1 MSDFVRVRDKSTGLE
16 YSVRHPNLA
25 KVTVIDEPADDANGD
40 PRPAGPNT
48 SVTKTAKP
56 KKRAAKPRKRAAAKP
71 KTTVAEPVAAK
82 PKSASGTEPAKNPE
96 GDSK

>member
-1 MSDFVRVRDKSTGLE
+1 MSDFVRVKDRVTGHE
-16 YSVRHPNLA
+16 FSVRHPNLA
-25 KVTVIDEPADDANGD
+25 KVTVIDAPADDANGD

-48 SVTKTAKP
+48 SVVKTAKP

-82 PKSASGTEPAKNPE
+82 QKSASGSEPAKNPE
-96 GDSK
+96 EGS